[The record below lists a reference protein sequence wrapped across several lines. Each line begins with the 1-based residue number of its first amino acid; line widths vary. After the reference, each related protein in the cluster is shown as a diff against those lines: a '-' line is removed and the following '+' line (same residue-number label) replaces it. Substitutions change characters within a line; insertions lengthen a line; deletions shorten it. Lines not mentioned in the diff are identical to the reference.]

1 MCSSDL
7 QVSLGSPLVLDA
19 GAQLAGLGRLTTFV
33 AGAGQLSPGNSPGI
47 QTLGGLDPTGG
58 LSFAFEFT
66 SLIPDYTTAS
76 ASLNDLLRLTSVTP
90 SPFTAAMTQANVVD
104 IYLPATTAYGQIYQG
119 GFFTDAKASQYSGFE
134 NDIKNATFN
143 YYVLD
148 TQGTRSFN
156 GNTYSP
162 LSQTMWVNVSTATVP
177 TAGFAGGAVT
187 EGQITQ
193 FVVVP
198 EPSSLAL
205 AAIGVAAAAF
215 ALRRRKSR

>member
-1 MCSSDL
+1 VTS
-7 QVSLGSPLVLDA
+7 
-19 GAQLAGLGRLTTFV
+19 FV
-33 AGAGQLSPGNSPGI
+33 TGAGQLSPGNSPGI

-58 LSFAFEFT
+58 LDFAFEFT

-104 IYLPATTAYGQIYQG
+104 VYLPANAAYGQVYQG
-119 GFFTDAKASQYSGFE
+119 GFFTDATATQYTGFE

-148 TQGTRSFN
+148 TNGSRSFN
-156 GNTYSP
+156 GQTYSP
-162 LSQTMWVNVSTATVP
+162 LSQTMWVNVGTATVP
-177 TAGFAGGAVT
+177 SAGFAGGT
-187 EGQITQ
+187 ITDGQIAQ

-215 ALRRRKSR
+215 ALRRRKGR